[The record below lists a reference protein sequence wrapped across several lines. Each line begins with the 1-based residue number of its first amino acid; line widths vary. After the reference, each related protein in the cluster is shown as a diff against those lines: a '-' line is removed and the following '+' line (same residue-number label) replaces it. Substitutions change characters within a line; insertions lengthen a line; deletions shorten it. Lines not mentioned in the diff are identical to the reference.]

1 MVQLVTYFQT
11 HSRSAL
17 VAAVKRC
24 ISEQKSALN
33 PATCLHPFRILISLL
48 DKPDVGVAILEDV
61 LLDILLYMHH
71 ACEFSKTSG
80 KQASFNLLLE
90 SCKPFNGLQI
100 LFYCYCLLFQP
111 KRTSFTLQLHQV
123 F

>member
-24 ISEQKSALN
+24 ISEQKNALN

-71 ACEFSKTSG
+71 ACEYSKTSG
-80 KQASFNLLLE
+80 KLLCFSRVE
-90 SCKPFNGLQI
+90 N
-100 LFYCYCLLFQP
+100 
-111 KRTSFTLQLHQV
+111 V
-123 F
+123 